1 MLGSAKYEY
10 ISRLKKAIFDLFA
23 YFFWYLPFF
32 TIVLIVALGHRHLL
46 PSSHNQDISL
56 NNDIFNAGADMK
68 YMGDMYYSGIGI
80 KSNKQI
86 AANWYVKAADTGDS
100 TAAYVLGKML
110 MTGDGIAID
119 ASQGL
124 HFIRQAA
131 ENGNRDAQNFLGV
144 CLLNGQG
151 VEKDQTQ
158 AFAWFMKSAQQ
169 GLAEAQKNAGLMFF
183 QGYGSLDL
191 AIKLLNQAANQGI
204 AEAQTRLGLMYE
216 DGEYLGKDIPIALF
230 WYQKAAEQHDT
241 VALRRLHELSINKS
255 KAKPAVS
262 IARELKH

>member
-1 MLGSAKYEY
+1 MLCGAKYAS
-10 ISRLKKAIFDLFA
+10 IFRIKKAILDLFA

-32 TIVLIVALGHRHLL
+32 TIVLIFALGHRHLF
-46 PSSHNQDISL
+46 PSSHSEDGRQSV
-56 NNDIFNAGADMK
+56 DIFNAGADMK

-86 AANWYVKAADTGDS
+86 AVNWYVKAAETGDS
-100 TAAYVLGKML
+100 AAAYVLGKM
-110 MTGDGIAID
+110 MIIGDGITSD
-119 ASQGL
+119 ESQGL
-124 HFIRQAA
+124 HYMRLAA
-131 ENGNRDAQNFLGV
+131 ENGNRDAQNYLGV

-158 AFAWFMKSAQQ
+158 AFAWFLKAAQQ

-183 QGYGSLDL
+183 QGYGSLEQ
-191 AIKLLNQAANQGI
+191 AIKLLNFAANQGI

-216 DGEYLGKDIPIALF
+216 DGEYLGKDIPLALF

-255 KAKPAVS
+255 KVKPAVS
-262 IARELKH
+262 SSK

>member
-46 PSSHNQDISL
+46 PSSHNPDVSL

>member
-1 MLGSAKYEY
+1 MLGSAKVPY
-10 ISRLKKAIFDLFA
+10 IFKLKKAIVDLFA

-32 TIVLIVALGHRHLL
+32 TIVLIFAVGHRHLF
-46 PSSHNQDISL
+46 PSSHHADVGL
-56 NNDIFNAGADMK
+56 NTEIFNAGADMK

-86 AANWYVKAADTGDS
+86 AANWYLKAADTGDS
-100 TAAYVLGKML
+100 AAAYVLGKML
-110 MTGDGIAID
+110 ITGDGVAID

-124 HFIRQAA
+124 HFIQQAA
-131 ENGNRDAQNFLGV
+131 ENGNREAQNFLGV

-151 VEKDQTQ
+151 VAKDQTQ
-158 AFAWFMKSAQQ
+158 AFAWFMKAAQQ

-183 QGYGSLDL
+183 QGYGNLEL

-216 DGEYLGKDIPIALF
+216 DGEYLGKDIPLALF

-255 KAKPAVS
+255 KAKPVVS
-262 IARELKH
+262 NSK

>member
-1 MLGSAKYEY
+1 MQGSAKFAHVY
-10 ISRLKKAIFDLFA
+10 RLKKAIVDLFG

-32 TIVLIVALGHRHLL
+32 TIVLIFAVGHRHLF
-46 PSSHNQDISL
+46 PSSHHEDISL
-56 NNDIFNAGADMK
+56 GNEIFNAGADMK

-86 AANWYVKAADTGDS
+86 AANWYLKAADTGDS
-100 TAAYVLGKML
+100 SAAYVLGKML
-110 MTGDGIAID
+110 ITGDGIDID
-119 ASQGL
+119 APQGL
-124 HFIRQAA
+124 QFIRHSA
-131 ENGNRDAQNFLGV
+131 ETGNPDAQNFLGV

-151 VEKDQTQ
+151 IEKDQTQ
-158 AFAWFMKSAQQ
+158 AYSWFMKAALQ

-183 QGYGSLDL
+183 QGYGSLEV
-191 AIKLLNQAANQGI
+191 AVKLLNQAANQGI

-216 DGEYLGKDIPIALF
+216 DGEYLGKDIPLALF

-255 KAKPAVS
+255 KTKPAVS
-262 IARELKH
+262 NAK